1 MADAMGVTKKIF
13 PTHNSPAQLAD
24 LTPVKLIELHVDS
37 KDHRGIILKAIKTAG
52 YVAPPGSKKGSK
64 RKAGDVEDDGNDRA
78 ASSSSSA
85 RTKTSNKTSTPSKR
99 PRRKEPSPALPDPDS
114 TPPDERESVVPGGF
128 NFDEILD
135 EGTLKLKSTHANRAP
150 VMTAWATVVAE
161 RMGFKREEALSIASV
176 YTEMNAASKGVSIGI
191 YAPSKNNEY
200 EAGSTQPFVD
210 LLGRNP
216 VLEKENGQWRGL
228 IKGTPVD
235 PASPFGYIQRSFR
248 QTTPAVLGA
257 MRLLAHSY
265 SAKELNELGYSL
277 YCDFRPE
284 SLGWGKKAEMTME
297 KILALRKGNNADSTS
312 ASASTAVVTATTST
326 KAEE

>member
-135 EGTLKLKSTHANRAP
+135 EG
-150 VMTAWATVVAE
+150 
-161 RMGFKREEALSIASV
+161 
-176 YTEMNAASKGVSIGI
+176 
-191 YAPSKNNEY
+191 
-200 EAGSTQPFVD
+200 
-210 LLGRNP
+210 
-216 VLEKENGQWRGL
+216 
-228 IKGTPVD
+228 
-235 PASPFGYIQRSFR
+235 PFGYIQRSFR